1 MSERNSVGVSAF
13 IKEQLQNLD
22 GGSAIVMSNLVKE
35 LMVKFP
41 TVKTK
46 TGASARVNLVLK
58 QKKII
63 EDFEKIKGKDKK
75 TYIVRRGSTA
85 VEQTE
90 TVATDE
96 GLGQVADGGSPSVV
110 EEKLESST
118 PQVPE
123 GGVDTP

>member
-13 IKEQLQNLD
+13 IKEQLQGLD

-41 TVKTK
+41 SVKTK

-58 QKKII
+58 QKKVS

-75 TYIVRRGSTA
+75 TYIIRRGSTA
-85 VEQTE
+85 VEQTAPVE
-90 TVATDE
+90 VAEVTQSGAMD
-96 GLGQVADGGSPSVV
+96 VV
-110 EEKLESST
+110 EEKLDPSA
-118 PQVPE
+118 PQVTE
-123 GGVDTP
+123 GGIDTP

>member
-13 IKEQLQNLD
+13 IKEQLQGLD
-22 GGSAIVMSNLVKE
+22 KDSAIVMSNLVKE

-58 QKKII
+58 QKKVS
-63 EDFEKIKGKDKK
+63 DGFEKIKGKDKK

-85 VEQTE
+85 VESAPVVVTE
-90 TVATDE
+90 VTQSEARD
-96 GLGQVADGGSPSVV
+96 VV
-110 EEKLESST
+110 EGKLET
-118 PQVPE
+118 GVPQVPE

>member
-13 IKEQLQNLD
+13 IKEQLQGLD
-22 GGSAIVMSNLVKE
+22 GGSAIVMSNLVKT
-35 LMVKFP
+35 LMEKFP

-85 VEQTE
+85 VEQAPVVVTE
-90 TVATDE
+90 VTQSVAMD
-96 GLGQVADGGSPSVV
+96 VV
-110 EEKLESST
+110 EEKLVSEEA
-118 PQVPE
+118 QVTENDINNP
-123 GGVDTP
+123 